1 MSEIDRAILSTLKT
15 KDVVDTVVAR
25 LPDVVPCDEVSVT
38 VMDTYIPGKARTY
51 VGNTSSESEDE
62 YEIQPVELEQLR
74 HNPSGSVL
82 ERANFPNYL
91 EPLAKRGTVSALVI
105 PTYSKDSLS
114 AIIALGNLQHR
125 DYSEEDLAQ
134 ARQMAAR
141 AAVGLSNAQL
151 IEDLDQHN
159 WETLVTLAR
168 AIDASSPWT
177 LGHSERGAD
186 LAVSIGRQM
195 GLSEDQLVH
204 LHRGALLHDIGKLA
218 IDRSVLDKQGVLTEE
233 ERRIMREHPRKGARI
248 LSAHRSYAKA
258 IPVVEQHHECW
269 DGSGYPDGL
278 AGEDIDILGRIYAV
292 ADVFDALITDRPYR
306 AGLSR
311 AKVVDYITGR
321 SGIQFDPAVVQA
333 LLRVLEREK
342 EDPNKK
348 SLRGSPLLTT

>member
-1 MSEIDRAILSTLKT
+1 ME
-15 KDVVDTVVAR
+15 
-25 LPDVVPCDEVSVT
+25 
-38 VMDTYIPGKARTY
+38 
-51 VGNTSSESEDE
+51 
-62 YEIQPVELEQLR
+62 
-74 HNPSGSVL
+74 
-82 ERANFPNYL
+82 
-91 EPLAKRGTVSALVI
+91 
-105 PTYSKDSLS
+105 
-114 AIIALGNLQHR
+114 
-125 DYSEEDLAQ
+125 YSEEDLAQ

-195 GLSEDQLVH
+195 GLSDDELVH

-233 ERRIMREHPRKGARI
+233 ERQIMREHPRKGARI

-278 AGEDIDILGRIYAV
+278 SGEEIDILGRIYAV

-311 AKVVDYITGR
+311 AEVVDYITEK
-321 SGIQFDPAVVQA
+321 SGKQFDPKVVEA
-333 LLRVLEREK
+333 LLRVLEGDK